1 MEYKDRQ
8 IVERVS
14 SIALD
19 APDVMQSLTC
29 ARQLFLEQHLQV
41 VCATSCLAQGVNL
54 PAHLVVG
61 KVCTSFLLYSPALA
75 LTRAQSTQFY
85 QPGSGYVELSDLSML
100 QMIGRAGRPQFDD
113 SGIAVIMTSA
123 DQRDK
128 WTRLLDGR
136 EIIESTYVA
145 PALFCCLYFTR

>member
-1 MEYKDRQ
+1 MR
-8 IVERVS
+8 
-14 SIALD
+14 
-19 APDVMQSLTC
+19 
-29 ARQLFLEQHLQV
+29 ARQLFLGQHLQV
-41 VCATSCLAQGVNL
+41 VCTTSCLAQGVNL
-54 PAHLVVG
+54 PAHLVVV
-61 KVCTSFLLYSPALA
+61 KVRTPSLLLGSPALT
-75 LTRAQSTQFY
+75 LNHAQSTQFY